1 MRFKSSLRAP
11 SRGSEPNLSRRSFLT
26 RTGIAATGAL
36 LFPSFDTYAYSLSR
50 ERTLYLYN
58 KHTGE
63 DMTLV
68 CCPERNY
75 DRALLRQFSHFLRD
89 HHVDESHPMDPGLID
104 ILYAISAMTRSNGT
118 FEIISG
124 YRAPE
129 TNRMLRRHSHG
140 VAEHSLHMEGKAI
153 DLRMSDVST
162 RTIRKIA
169 LALQYGGVGYYRR
182 ADFVHLDTGR
192 IRAW

>member
-1 MRFKSSLRAP
+1 MGFFSSSRTAVRA
-11 SRGSEPNLSRRSFLT
+11 SEPNLSRRSFFSKV
-26 RTGIAATGAL
+26 GVAATGAL
-36 LFPSFDTYAYSLSR
+36 LVPSFDAFAQSLGR

-63 DMTLV
+63 DLSLV
-68 CCPERNY
+68 YSPDQYY
-75 DRALLRQFSHFLRD
+75 DRKIMRQFNHFVRD
-89 HHVDESHPMDPGLID
+89 HHVDEIYPMDPGLLD
-104 ILYAISAMTRSNGT
+104 ILYAISAVTRSNGT
-118 FEIISG
+118 FEIVSG

-129 TNRMLRRHSHG
+129 TNQALRKHSRG

-162 RTIRKIA
+162 RTIRKTA

-182 ADFVHLDTGR
+182 SDFVHVDTGR
-192 IRAW
+192 IRSW